1 MIVQNRGRTISLSPS
16 SDEWVILIVIEIVA
30 QSIYAREEV
39 QDIQSLLVQNRL
51 LTEEVKR
58 RIDQLAAINT
68 VAATVSQSL
77 DLNRT
82 LKNRSPG
89 SIRCCGRRSGW
100 NQPD

>member
-1 MIVQNRGRTISLSPS
+1 M
-16 SDEWVILIVIEIVA
+16 
-30 QSIYAREEV
+30 
-39 QDIQSLLVQNRL
+39 QDIQSLLLQNRL

-82 LKNRSPG
+82 LKTALQAVLEVVG
-89 SIRCCGRRSGW
+89 
-100 NQPD
+100 